1 MGILLGLLGG
11 LIGFAA
17 VYWVFYVLWLVIK
30 ALFKKERFNFRDTL
44 IRASTNPEDAVSP
57 KKKLFICLAVPLYWA
72 AVFYFA
78 KEGLYEY
85 IDRLLSHQ
93 MLDSDTL
100 FSDIVFLYTI
110 AFTFYQYAGF
120 LAYDGVPDKERE
132 D

>member
-1 MGILLGLLGG
+1 MDILLGLLGG

-30 ALFKKERFNFRDTL
+30 ALFKKERFNFRNTL
-44 IRASTNPEDAVSP
+44 IRASTNPDEAVSP
-57 KKKLFICLAVPLYWA
+57 RKKFFICLAVPLYWA
-72 AVFYFA
+72 AFFCFG

-85 IDRLLSHQ
+85 IDRLLSYQ

-100 FSDIVFLYTI
+100 LNDITVLVTI